1 MSSLALMHQAAPI
14 FVKNDVIKWQ
24 EKNFRVIKVNLA
36 HTFLFELDTNNGIPI
51 PFATNELEYSF
62 RSGEVVLLEEHKYHA
77 LPASLNSRE
86 KSHIEMTER
95 YEIIKSIVES
105 EDALDSSERGR
116 LITIEMMRRN
126 ISKVKIYRIL
136 RAYWTFGQC
145 IEAVSTHYHKC
156 GAKGKRRQ
164 FTDQKP
170 GRKRHDGKKQ
180 NAIRTELHMQ
190 FMHNAITAFHFAKKY
205 SLTKT
210 YRRFVTYC
218 KDDDSYTSDDN
229 IPSIDSLRH
238 LLQNHYSIEH
248 ASSKRYGNR
257 VYMKDMRTLNGT
269 ATVSAYGPGA
279 RYELDATVV
288 DVHIVCSHDRTRV
301 LGRPILY
308 IVIDL
313 FSRLIVGFYIGFYSP
328 SFRTATISLLSALQD
343 KTHLLEKYSI
353 SKSVCSSWPGV
364 ELPDALISDKA
375 ELFGLNGS
383 HLAETT
389 SMRIENTASG
399 RSDAKGVVE
408 RHFGVIQDAFEG
420 DFDGKSSKPGA
431 KKSGAIDGRLTAT
444 LTFDD
449 LQEIIVSEIIL
460 RNNCHVM
467 TNYDCEQDMPDDMPL
482 TPINVWNWGIENRT
496 GCFQSFDEER
506 LKIAVLPRGQA
517 TVSREGIRYKGL
529 FYTSVALEKL
539 GWFVRIKNNTARPQS
554 VKVLYDPMLVN
565 QIYVIIPNSN
575 QPPVACNIK
584 SKSRAYLNDSFIQ
597 VEKRIATRKETNVVH
612 KALEEE
618 EKRKLEEKTIAISQR
633 AKKEKKR
640 LDKKTIAQT
649 KREISKNRDSAREDE
664 RKNIVMEYS
673 PVEQQ
678 DTHLGNEY
686 QGYTA
691 TQDEFANPELN
702 KLFNLNND
710 KEVDDGT
717 NGIDDD

>member
-1 MSSLALMHQAAPI
+1 MSSLAFIDQIAPI
-14 FVKNDVIKWQ
+14 FVRNDVISWDK
-24 EKNFRVIKVNLA
+24 KNFRVIKVTST
-36 HTFLFELDTNNGIPI
+36 HTYLFELDTDNGFPL
-51 PFATNELEYSF
+51 PFDSNDLEYYLAC
-62 RSGEVVLLEEHKYHA
+62 GEVTLLDEHNYHA
-77 LPASLNSRE
+77 LPTSLNSRE
-86 KSHIEMTER
+86 KSHSEMTER
-95 YEIIKSIVES
+95 YEIIKLIVES
-105 EDALDSSERGR
+105 ENALDSSERGR

-126 ISKVKIYRIL
+126 ISKAKIYRIL

-156 GAKGKRRQ
+156 GAKGKQRQ
-164 FTDQKP
+164 FTNQKP
-170 GRKRHDGKKQ
+170 GRKRKDGRKKK
-180 NAIRTELHMQ
+180 AVRTNLHTR
-190 FMHNAITAFHFAKKY
+190 FMHNAITAFYFTKKY

-218 KDDDSYTSDDN
+218 KDDNSYTSDDN

-238 LLQNHYSIEH
+238 LLQSHYSIEH

-269 ATVSAYGPGA
+269 ATASAYGPGA

-343 KTHLLEKYSI
+343 KTHLLEKYNI
-353 SKSVCSSWPGV
+353 SKSMCSSWPGV
-364 ELPDALISDKA
+364 GLPDALISDKA

-383 HLAETT
+383 HLAEMTN
-389 SMRIENTASG
+389 MRIENTASG

-444 LTFDD
+444 LTFDE
-449 LQEIIVSEIIL
+449 LQEIIVSEIIV

-467 TNYDCEQDMPDDMPL
+467 TNYDCEQDMPDDMPM

-496 GCFQSFDEER
+496 GCLQCFDEER
-506 LKIAVLPRGQA
+506 MKVAILLRGQA
-517 TVSREGIRYKGL
+517 TVSRDGIRYKGL

-539 GWFVRIKNNTARPQS
+539 GWFVRIKNNFARPKS
-554 VKVLYDPMLVN
+554 VEVLYDPMIVN
-565 QIYVIIPNSN
+565 QIYVVVPNSN
-575 QPPVACNIK
+575 QPPVACNLK
-584 SKSRAYLNDSFIQ
+584 SKSRAFLNDSFIQ
-597 VEKRIATRKETNVVH
+597 VEKRIATRKETNVVY

-618 EKRKLEEKTIAISQR
+618 EKRKLEEKTIAMSQH
-633 AKKEKKR
+633 AKKEKKK
-640 LDKKTIAQT
+640 LDRKSIAQT
-649 KREISKNRDSAREDE
+649 KREITKNRDSAREDE
-664 RKNIVMEYS
+664 RKHMVMQYS

-686 QGYTA
+686 KGYTA
-691 TQDEFANPELN
+691 TQDEFSNPELDE
-702 KLFNLNND
+702 LFNLDND
-710 KEVDDGT
+710 KEVDDET

>member
-1 MSSLALMHQAAPI
+1 MSSLALMHQAVPV
-14 FVKNDVIKWQ
+14 FVKNDVIKWH
-24 EKNFRVIKVNLA
+24 EKNFRVIKVNYA
-36 HTFLFELDTNNGIPI
+36 QTFLFELDINSGFPV
-51 PFATNELEYSF
+51 PFDTNELESSF
-62 RSGEVVLLEEHKYHA
+62 QNGEVALLENHKYHT
-77 LPASLNSRE
+77 LPTSINSRE
-86 KSHIEMTER
+86 KSHSEMTER

-105 EDALDSSERGR
+105 EGVLNSSERGR
-116 LITIEMMRRN
+116 LIRIEMMRRN
-126 ISKVKIYRIL
+126 ISKTKIYRIL

-145 IEAVSTHYHKC
+145 IEAVSTNYHNC
-156 GAKGKRRQ
+156 GAKGKQRQ

-170 GRKRHDGKKQ
+170 GRKRYDGRKE
-180 NAIRTELHMQ
+180 NAIRTDLHTQ
-190 FMHNAITAFHFAKKY
+190 FMQRAIVTFHFGKKY
-205 SLTKT
+205 SLAKT
-210 YRRFVTYC
+210 YLRFVTYC
-218 KDDDSYTSDDN
+218 KSDDSYTCDDN
-229 IPSIDSLRH
+229 IPSIESLRH
-238 LLQNHYSIEH
+238 FLKSYYSVEH
-248 ASSKRYGNR
+248 TASRRYGNR
-257 VYMKDMRTLNGT
+257 VYLKDIRTLNGT
-269 ATVSAYGPGA
+269 ATASAYGPGA

-343 KTHLLEKYSI
+343 KTHLVEKYNI

-364 ELPDALISDKA
+364 ALPDALISDKA

-383 HLAETT
+383 HLAEMT
-389 SMRIENTASG
+389 STRIENTASG

-408 RHFGVIQDAFEG
+408 RHFGVIQRAFEG
-420 DFDGKSSKPGA
+420 DFDGKPSKPGA

-444 LTFDD
+444 LTFDE
-449 LQEIIVSEIIL
+449 LQEIIVSEIIV

-467 TNYDCEQDMPDDMPL
+467 TSYDCEQDMPDDMPL

-496 GCFQSFDEER
+496 GCLQGFDEER
-506 LKIAVLPRGQA
+506 MKVAVLPRGQA
-517 TVSREGIRYKGL
+517 TVSREGIRFKGL
-529 FYTSVALEKL
+529 FYTSNELEKL
-539 GWFVRIKNNTARPQS
+539 GWFIRIKNNTARPKS
-554 VKVLYDPMLVN
+554 VQILYDPMQVN
-565 QIYVIIPNSN
+565 QVYVIVPNSN
-575 QPPVACNIK
+575 QPPLACNLK
-584 SKSRAYLNDSFIQ
+584 TKSRAFHGNSFLQ
-597 VEKRIATRKETNVVH
+597 VEKRIATRKETNVVNQ
-612 KALEEE
+612 AIAQE

-678 DTHLGNEY
+678 VTHLDNEY
-686 QGYTA
+686 RGYTA

-702 KLFNLNND
+702 ELFNLNND

-717 NGIDDD
+717 NGINDD